1 MKIIDNDIIPFKG
14 FAAINIF
21 GAIFVRRGVSISDR
35 LLRHEMIHSK
45 QMRELSAIVF
55 YAWYL
60 IEWLIRLLVY
70 WNAVK
75 SYRNI
80 SFEREAYANEGNL
93 LYLKE
98 RRPFA
103 FLKYIF
109 KKNDAVL

>member
-1 MKIIDNDIIPFKG
+1 MKIIENDIIPFNG
-14 FAAINIF
+14 FAAVNLF
-21 GAIFVRRGVSISDR
+21 GVLFTRRGVNISDL

-93 LYLKE
+93 LDLKE

-103 FLKYIF
+103 FLRYIF
-109 KKNDAVL
+109 KKNETL